1 MASEFTSHFSRPVG
15 VPPTSGVSHV
25 PDALP
30 NSYEPATHSK
40 FLVPAWHGMWG
51 VFATRQQR
59 QRAQRITERSPTL
72 NPSIHCK
79 KNQIVGAHTFRG
91 AGREGKPD
99 QKLDKPDSIL
109 VL

>member
-51 VFATRQQR
+51 VFATRKQR

-79 KNQIVGAHTFRG
+79 KKSDCRG
-91 AGREGKPD
+91 TLHWRRRSDASACPKRGQAR
-99 QKLDKPDSIL
+99 L
-109 VL
+109 VS